1 MEAVC
6 KQQVEKYSGMNTKMY
21 KSKNTWPDTHEHEDH
36 KGNAPVKQL
45 SNEFNQEQD
54 SSTIKVQLKE
64 IVDQQLHESTAY
76 QMN

>member
-1 MEAVC
+1 
-6 KQQVEKYSGMNTKMY
+6 MNNRMH
-21 KSKNTWPDTHEHEDH
+21 PDDKVLNASADH

-45 SNEFNQEQD
+45 SNELNQEQD

-64 IVDQQLHESTAY
+64 IVDQQLHESPTY